1 MTIDKLYNQIYNDE
15 STKNSDTF
23 IDIFETHKDLIVGSN
38 VSQNTEIHNQVMRL
52 TADYAHNLT
61 TRENYKKAQPQID
74 LAIGLFESYPEFKT
88 TDLFTLE
95 FYESL
100 IFDRAVVNYNLKQ
113 YKDSLNDLKSLNK
126 RFPNN
131 DKYKN
136 WIAAAKTY
144 SMQTFISILWY
155 VIAGIVLATSLFDEQ
170 DIGDFYDYLLYG
182 GAVILLITI
191 VAEIIKR
198 IRQKSIKSG

>member
-144 SMQTFISILWY
+144 SMQTFISILWC

-198 IRQKSIKSG
+198 IRQKSIKRG